1 MEREKGWKGER
12 GARSRWRHRVCC
24 LYEEIEGTE
33 QQGESLHHL
42 FMRSEMIPELVCVCV
57 AFGLKR
63 PTVCQWGRDLGLRSR
78 LENAPPTEW
87 TLLLFNEPPLFGFG
101 LLIYRILC
109 KVSRPFRFFLF
120 SPFLVIGAG
129 QGGGGEDVQRE
140 SRVISSIGG
149 WNRGWKHFLHSLRS
163 KLYVLVFN
171 L

>member
-129 QGGGGEDVQRE
+129 EGGGEGGRAERIE
-140 SRVISSIGG
+140 SNFVYRRMESWMETFSSFSPFQIICTC
-149 WNRGWKHFLHSLRS
+149 
-163 KLYVLVFN
+163 V
-171 L
+171 